1 MIATRNPTPDG
12 KPRISCEE
20 CHLSKLCI
28 PRGLTQDEVE
38 SLSRIVRR
46 NRTLAKGTI
55 IYQVG
60 EWHHGIL
67 ALKSGTVKLVGLDG
81 QGNEYIVDFLLPGD
95 ILGFDGFS
103 NQRHSCSAI
112 ALETVSYCELPAH
125 QIERLT
131 REIPGLLQ
139 VMLQHSG
146 NQFDASVQRLIL
158 SRRAAEARL
167 AAFIIHLSERYR
179 LRGFSALE
187 FRFSMTRLEIGNYLG
202 LAPETVSRLLGQ
214 FETAGLIDVQSKL
227 IRILD
232 MKGLLAY
239 CPD

>member
-1 MIATRNPTPDG
+1 MTHSRTPAPDR
-12 KPRISCEE
+12 KPPVTCDT

-28 PRGLTQDEVE
+28 PRGLTHGEVE

-46 NRTLAKGTI
+46 NRTLNKGTVL
-55 IYQVG
+55 YQVG

-67 ALKSGTVKLVGLDG
+67 ALKSGTVKLVGVDG

-103 NQRHSCSAI
+103 TQRHSCAAI
-112 ALETVSYCELPAH
+112 ALETVSYCEIPAH

-139 VMLQHSG
+139 IVLQQSG
-146 NQFDASVQRLIL
+146 SQFEAGVQRLIL
-158 SRRAAEARL
+158 SRRPAEARM
-167 AAFIIHLSERYR
+167 AAFLAHLSERYR
-179 LRGFSALE
+179 LRGFSPLE
-187 FRFSMTRLEIGNYLG
+187 FRFSMTRLDIGNYLG

-214 FETAGLIDVQSKL
+214 FEAAGLVDVNNKL

-232 MKGLLAY
+232 LRGLLAY
-239 CPD
+239 CPE